1 MATAGLIAKITKGKN
16 PNHIV
21 RYALKKSHQPEII
34 GGNLLGQNT
43 LELVK
48 EFQHSVLLR
57 PEIAKPVFHVALSF
71 GKGFNATGALMR
83 DMVDDYLARMGWD
96 LEKSQFVIVRHNDT
110 EHTHCHVIASRIQLD
125 GCLVTEPHL
134 DYRLSQKICRD
145 LEQKYGLELGS
156 NEPRPVITQQKD
168 ERSMIER
175 TGTDS
180 IKVQLQTQIAEA
192 ATLCSTMSEFIQE
205 LERRDIGLLPNM
217 SLTTGRVAGVSY
229 RRGDFPMKGSALG
242 KAFSW
247 KGLQRYFKLNYD
259 PERDTP
265 QLKRVLQRETR
276 RSQSAADAAVGHEHS
291 RQDATVPVTP
301 GLIDFTEQFEW
312 VAKSLGSPNLKAGEF
327 GSQTEP
333 DSQSPQPVASTF
345 NQLGAEF
352 EQLAQR
358 LRGNQTFPEA
368 EPTVPSTDKGV
379 DPTRFT
385 EITQVPAQEHPV
397 QIESQWGD
405 IHLQRD
411 SGNVSD
417 SSDIWGSNYLDDASV
432 YATGAIEPNQRQN
445 EQYRNKTEEDR
456 AAETIVNSTTS
467 SLKGEQHKSQETPV
481 DSTTP
486 QPRSEDIEATRARY
500 RQLYLEYSRQVRSTV
515 DFSDAKA
522 IDVEVA
528 KLAMRKHPGS
538 QLDAFG
544 TIAQSTYVQD
554 VMRQQGATT
563 NDAIQHVK
571 QILNYASIQLE
582 LNDDQFQKAF
592 LVGNVTQYCLD
603 KYAKGNRIIGHIY
616 QLEREGQEL
625 IVKAHPERKKDST
638 EEKQEI
644 LRLIQVRTKT
654 GEPQLYLLHSKL
666 IESDWQHF
674 ESVQQQLNKELAQR
688 QTQLKSKTQ
697 TKSVPKKRKQLEL

>member
-1 MATAGLIAKITKGKN
+1 
-16 PNHIV
+16 
-21 RYALKKSHQPEII
+21 
-34 GGNLLGQNT
+34 
-43 LELVK
+43 
-48 EFQHSVLLR
+48 
-57 PEIAKPVFHVALSF
+57 
-71 GKGFNATGALMR
+71 
-83 DMVDDYLARMGWD
+83 
-96 LEKSQFVIVRHNDT
+96 
-110 EHTHCHVIASRIQLD
+110 
-125 GCLVTEPHL
+125 
-134 DYRLSQKICRD
+134 
-145 LEQKYGLELGS
+145 
-156 NEPRPVITQQKD
+156 
-168 ERSMIER
+168 
-175 TGTDS
+175 
-180 IKVQLQTQIAEA
+180 
-192 ATLCSTMSEFIQE
+192 
-205 LERRDIGLLPNM
+205 
-217 SLTTGRVAGVSY
+217 
-229 RRGDFPMKGSALG
+229 
-242 KAFSW
+242 
-247 KGLQRYFKLNYD
+247 
-259 PERDTP
+259 
-265 QLKRVLQRETR
+265 
-276 RSQSAADAAVGHEHS
+276 
-291 RQDATVPVTP
+291 
-301 GLIDFTEQFEW
+301 
-312 VAKSLGSPNLKAGEF
+312 
-327 GSQTEP
+327 
-333 DSQSPQPVASTF
+333 
-345 NQLGAEF
+345 
-352 EQLAQR
+352 
-358 LRGNQTFPEA
+358 
-368 EPTVPSTDKGV
+368 
-379 DPTRFT
+379 
-385 EITQVPAQEHPV
+385 
-397 QIESQWGD
+397 
-405 IHLQRD
+405 
-411 SGNVSD
+411 
-417 SSDIWGSNYLDDASV
+417 LDDASV

-571 QILNYASIQLE
+571 QILNYASTQLE

-654 GEPQLYLLHSKL
+654 GESQLYLLHSKL
-666 IESDWQHF
+666 SESDWQHF
-674 ESVQQQLNKELAQR
+674 ESVQQRLNKELAQR
-688 QTQLKSKTQ
+688 QTFLKSKTQ
-697 TKSVPKKRKQLEL
+697 TESVPKKRKQLEL